1 MPARKRRN
9 STEPPAPAPTEEDG
23 GFKFR
28 KVAKKGAAKAA
39 AAPAPPPPAPAPA
52 PAPAPERA
60 SRRAS
65 SRAVRAAPAATD
77 LPPPAAPAVE
87 EPEVVEAVP
96 GVSLRGA
103 SDELLQATMEV
114 CQQKQAEEGAD
125 DELPS
130 MARAIAAC
138 VAEVRQLGVLQA
150 EVAGENA
157 QLRAREAVLQ
167 QRLAELRDAQRSW
180 EAVAQV
186 RNSRASTRNHA
197 RARAA
202 RRGTRADRGGAR
214 AGHGRVGVGVSTA
227 RPV

>member
-28 KVAKKGAAKAA
+28 KVAKKGAAKAD
-39 AAPAPPPPAPAPA
+39 AAPAAPPPAPVPA

-114 CQQKQAEEGAD
+114 CQQKQAEEGAG

-157 QLRAREAVLQ
+157 QLRARGG
-167 QRLAELRDAQRSW
+167 
-180 EAVAQV
+180 
-186 RNSRASTRNHA
+186 ASAAPRRTPR
-197 RARAA
+197 RAA
-202 RRGTRADRGGAR
+202 LVGGGR
-214 AGHGRVGVGVSTA
+214 AGAQIARTVSYTHLTLPTKA
-227 RPV
+227 

>member
-1 MPARKRRN
+1 
-9 STEPPAPAPTEEDG
+9 
-23 GFKFR
+23 
-28 KVAKKGAAKAA
+28 
-39 AAPAPPPPAPAPA
+39 
-52 PAPAPERA
+52 
-60 SRRAS
+60 
-65 SRAVRAAPAATD
+65 
-77 LPPPAAPAVE
+77 
-87 EPEVVEAVP
+87 
-96 GVSLRGA
+96 
-103 SDELLQATMEV
+103 MEV
-114 CQQKQAEEGAD
+114 CQQKQAEEGAG

-186 RNSRASTRNHA
+186 RNSHAIAHAPTRA
-197 RARAA
+197 RARGAARA
-202 RRGTRADRGGAR
+202 RRGAARARERGGAR